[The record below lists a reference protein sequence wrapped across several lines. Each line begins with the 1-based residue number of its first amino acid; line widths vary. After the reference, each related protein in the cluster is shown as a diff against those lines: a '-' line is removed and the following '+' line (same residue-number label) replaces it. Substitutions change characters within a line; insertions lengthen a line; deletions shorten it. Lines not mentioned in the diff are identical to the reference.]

1 MSAKSE
7 DEAAKAALRQIAM
20 GIPAPPFT
28 LPNPHRRWWQIWKPR
43 RVVFSD
49 VTPDDLRRM
58 LAAFESEN
66 QALGE
71 LVGEP
76 LGELPDSHLP
86 GSGKNGR

>member
-1 MSAKSE
+1 MRSNRE

-28 LPNPHRRWWQIWKPR
+28 LENLDRSWWQIWKPK

-58 LAAFESEN
+58 LA
-66 QALGE
+66 L
-71 LVGEP
+71 
-76 LGELPDSHLP
+76 
-86 GSGKNGR
+86 SGMDAA

>member
-1 MSAKSE
+1 MKANRE

-58 LAAFESEN
+58 LEAFEREN
-66 QALGE
+66 QPLGE

-76 LGELPDSHLP
+76 LGELADLSIRT
-86 GSGKNGR
+86 GAKNGR